1 MVHDICYKRQYM
13 QLKVL
18 LLFVSLVIFA
28 VGFVPE
34 NRSRRVS
41 ENTIPIVTITTPF
54 AATPFEW
61 NAIIPYAIE
70 VSDREDGESK
80 YDEISS
86 REVLLWA
93 KYLNDSS
100 NRQREIIEQ
109 LKNIDPLVWMAQS
122 TCFNCHALKRK
133 LIGPSFES
141 IATRYPPTAGLSDTL
156 AKRIHDGTTGR
167 WGDVPMPPH
176 PEMPP
181 ERLSRIVA
189 WILRHSSD
197 PTEYYSVG
205 LSGTFRSRQRPAKIT
220 DREAYLIT
228 AGYFDHGIDG
238 KGTKSKLG
246 YHSITLG
253 R

>member
-1 MVHDICYKRQYM
+1 M
-13 QLKVL
+13 QLKALVLFVL
-18 LLFVSLVIFA
+18 LALFAF
-28 VGFVPE
+28 GFVPKNYSTE
-34 NRSRRVS
+34 VS
-41 ENTIPIVTITTPF
+41 ENTIPIVSITTPS
-54 AATPFEW
+54 AATPFKW

-70 VSDREDGESK
+70 VSDREDGESR

-86 REVLLWA
+86 REVFLWA

-100 NRQREIIEQ
+100 DKKNETIEQ

-122 TCFNCHALKRK
+122 TCFNCHASKRK

-141 IATRYPPTAGLSDTL
+141 IATRYRQTAGLLDTL

-176 PEMPP
+176 PE
-181 ERLSRIVA
+181 LSLEKLNRIVA
-189 WILRHSSD
+189 WILLHSSE
-197 PTEYYSVG
+197 PAEYYAVG
-205 LSGTFRSRQRPAKIT
+205 LSGAFRSRQQPAQVSGK
-220 DREAYLIT
+220 EAYLIT

-238 KGTKSKLG
+238 IGTKSKMG
-246 YHSITLG
+246 YQSIILG